1 MHSTRSTNPN
11 TDAEEYQG
19 TLSWFL
25 NPESQASSHFVVNG
39 KGEVTPVVPLSLSA
53 WHAGRHNPYSHGIE
67 FTQPDIDRPYTEGHY
82 QGGKL
87 CYYLIN
93 EWQRSR
99 GYPEIPPVRVMTA
112 LGASGLVGHQNTE
125 QGIAAGKSD
134 PGYQW
139 QWPKFLSML

>member
-1 MHSTRSTNPN
+1 M
-11 TDAEEYQG
+11 
-19 TLSWFL
+19 
-25 NPESQASSHFVVNG
+25 NG

-67 FTQPDIDRPYTEGHY
+67 FTQSDITRPYTEGHY

-87 CYYLIN
+87 CYQLIN

-99 GYPEIPPVRVMTA
+99 GYPEIPKTRIMTA
-112 LGASGLVGHQNTE
+112 LFAEGLVGHQDSE
-125 QGIAAGKSD
+125 QGKAAGKSD

-139 QWPKFLSML
+139 NWEYFLGIL